1 GTSVLT
7 GSSANP
13 NLPVTAIFNQNLNL
27 DAGVRKTLVSGGL
40 LSLAWQNTRLLA
52 NPSIIN
58 TLVPQYTSTLGLSL
72 NQPLLR
78 DFGWRHA
85 LLLVDVAQNTEQ
97 AAYHQYEGSISNTVA
112 QVERGYWSLVL
123 TIQAVL
129 VQEQGVALARE
140 VQRQNESKFNV
151 GSLPQTAVLEARSEV
166 ARREAILI
174 QALNL
179 RDIARDNLR
188 AIINFRRPE
197 DAAILMVDPQDRP

>member
-1 GTSVLT
+1 
-7 GSSANP
+7 
-13 NLPVTAIFNQNLNL
+13 
-27 DAGVRKTLVSGGL
+27 
-40 LSLAWQNTRLLA
+40 
-52 NPSIIN
+52 
-58 TLVPQYTSTLGLSL
+58 
-72 NQPLLR
+72 
-78 DFGWRHA
+78 

-151 GSLPQTAVLEARSEV
+151 GSLRQTAVLEARSEV

-197 DAAILMVDPQDRP
+197 DAAILMVDPQDRPTVVPYGIDLDRSLRTALEQRPELQAARLDV